1 MSSAAATPCS
11 PALHG
16 TIPHGNT
23 RYPVLRDKASLEAL
37 VVQFGTPSRIAKHL
51 GCSKSTASYALRRLG
66 VKPRN
71 FVADERVLAGLGGR

>member
-11 PALHG
+11 PA
-16 TIPHGNT
+16 PHGNT
-23 RYPVLRDKASLEAL
+23 RYPVLRDKEAPGAL

-51 GCSKSTASYALRRLG
+51 GCSKSTASYAMRRLG

-71 FVADERVLAGLGGR
+71 FVADERVLAALGVR

>member
-1 MSSAAATPCS
+1 MSSAASTPCA
-11 PALHG
+11 PA
-16 TIPHGNT
+16 PHGNT

-66 VKPRN
+66 VKPRY
-71 FVADERVLAGLGGR
+71 FVADERVLAALGVR